1 MPCSMTE
8 ITQKHTSLVLIFEV
22 VVCFL
27 SIYIVVLYD
36 NVTFLGVFCLP
47 SRLLSRLLTTM
58 SIQLLIIICLY
69 TNVIVLEALI
79 NTNYRLSHEAY
90 VNVFKT
96 GRFCLRDNN
105 AMVIYMWTKCEQY
118 PSSCIIYIP
127 ILNIHWTKISYW
139 DFIHLI
145 SLLSTLFWMERRW
158 QGVKT
163 NAEKLCGISTIKTKK
178 MKTCYNVTYYSKHL
192 DIKMVIKI

>member
-1 MPCSMTE
+1 MIGMFWWVNCGVSSKDKTTRIWTGTVLFSSSYNDERRKKKKSGSLRMPCSMTE

-22 VVCFL
+22 VFLLL

-118 PSSCIIYIP
+118 PSSCIIYI
-127 ILNIHWTKISYW
+127 YQ
-139 DFIHLI
+139 F
-145 SLLSTLFWMERRW
+145 
-158 QGVKT
+158 
-163 NAEKLCGISTIKTKK
+163 
-178 MKTCYNVTYYSKHL
+178 
-192 DIKMVIKI
+192 